1 MGTLLTTIKNFFAH
15 DNAKEVSR
23 QIDREIFRELKK
35 ESDEIEILILGA
47 PESGKSTLLKQVQSI
62 FFLKIL
68 VKVLRLIK
76 HCNLTI
82 FWLMDVTSSY
92 VTPSDV
98 IS

>member
-62 FFLKIL
+62 FFK
-68 VKVLRLIK
+68 KNSRE
-76 HCNLTI
+76 
-82 FWLMDVTSSY
+82 SS
-92 VTPSDV
+92 SAN
-98 IS
+98 

>member
-47 PESGKSTLLKQVQSI
+47 PESGKSTLLKQVPSI
-62 FFLKIL
+62 FFK
-68 VKVLRLIK
+68 KK
-76 HCNLTI
+76 
-82 FWLMDVTSSY
+82 FSWKFFG
-92 VTPSDV
+92 
-98 IS
+98 

>member
-62 FFLKIL
+62 FLK
-68 VKVLRLIK
+68 K
-76 HCNLTI
+76 
-82 FWLMDVTSSY
+82 FS
-92 VTPSDV
+92 
-98 IS
+98 

>member
-62 FFLKIL
+62 FFK
-68 VKVLRLIK
+68 KFSWK
-76 HCNLTI
+76 FFC
-82 FWLMDVTSSY
+82 
-92 VTPSDV
+92 
-98 IS
+98 